1 MEVERSVW
9 LSATKGNRIIMSKP
23 LYIGIATSTGD
34 GRAGGQARTDDG
46 VLDISLAIPKEMG
59 GPGGATNP
67 EQLFAAG
74 WASCFHSA
82 LKAVAAQR
90 GTPIADSAVVA
101 EVQVYSTP
109 EGGFSL
115 GAALH
120 VELSGVEQAVADELV
135 EAAHAICPYSNATRG
150 NVPVTVD
157 ATVA

>member
-1 MEVERSVW
+1 M
-9 LSATKGNRIIMSKP
+9 IMSKA
-23 LYIGIATSTGD
+23 LYLGIATSTGD
-34 GRAGGQARTDDG
+34 GRAGGQARSDDG

-90 GTPIADSAVVA
+90 KIKIADSAVIA
-101 EVQVYSTP
+101 EVQVYATP
-109 EGGFSL
+109 EGGFNL

-135 EAAHAICPYSNATRG
+135 EAAHAVCPYSNATRG
-150 NVPVTVD
+150 NIPVTID